1 MTDRTIHLFLGSLDD
16 VDIPEIRSACAA
28 LLCASERAQAERFT
42 SDRRRRE
49 YVFAHGLVRAALS
62 RFAPEVAPTAWLF
75 ERTRYGRPFIS
86 YPRTAERL
94 HFSLSHTDG
103 CVACAVSSCERVGI
117 DVEATDRP
125 VSYLEISRT
134 YFSSAEHANLIA
146 LPPAQQK
153 DRFFDLW
160 TLKEAYAKARGLGF
174 QLRLNEFSI
183 HVAPGGNRTITF
195 SRDCGDDPKSWCL
208 SQFCPSPRHRL
219 AIADGSGCGLPVV
232 SEPWPI
238 QSQATVRSPRT
249 ADMRVRKG
257 MIERRHS

>member
-1 MTDRTIHLFLGSLDD
+1 MTDREIHLFLGSLDD
-16 VDIPEIRSACAA
+16 VDLPEVRSACRE
-28 LLCASERAQAERFT
+28 LLCPSEREQAERFT

-75 ERTRYGRPFIS
+75 ERDRYGRPFIS
-86 YPRTAERL
+86 YPRSAERL

-103 CVACAVSSCERVGI
+103 FVACVVSSCERVGI

-125 VSYLEISRT
+125 VSHLEIART
-134 YFSSAEHANLIA
+134 FFSAAEHTDLIS
-146 LPPAQQK
+146 LPPAQQI

-174 QLRLNEFSI
+174 RLPLNEFSI
-183 HVAPGGNRTITF
+183 HVGPGGERRITF
-195 SRDCGDDPKSWCL
+195 SRDCGDDPESWCL

-219 AIADGSGCGLPVV
+219 AVADGSGCGLPLVA
-232 SEPWPI
+232 EPWPI
-238 QSQATVRSPRT
+238 RSRATFRSPRT
-249 ADMRVRKG
+249 ADARVREG
-257 MIERRHS
+257 MIERRYS